1 MMIPASAQA
10 GMTIWSDKD
19 LSLDGRV
26 NVQAYRKAR
35 AGIARVDGLIE
46 REKPKIKRVLTT
58 LVDKSKSN

>member
-46 REKPKIKRVLTT
+46 REMLRIVKSPGMLVLEMRA
-58 LVDKSKSN
+58 V